1 MASAEPSE
9 DEDPLSEPL
18 AVSAEEKIL
27 VLTTLANPE
36 RNGLD
41 SLTWFALTPSEALCR
56 EYAAHCLPAL
66 LAPVLSDAVLE
77 RSLLELR
84 ITGPSALRAE
94 TLAKLLL
101 KYRDEGL
108 EPLIVAKTSTSYRS
122 HRVHWVSYG
131 EREPSSTPDAQLAAN
146 ARGEACLAKTHRALL
161 ARRPQTRGGP
171 SQEQAEQ
178 RQEEMR
184 NAVPDAPAPRAVA
197 RRLSLG
203 AILAALDV
211 PKPYLDPSGAPLPAQ
226 LLSRTFET
234 GFEQMSVNSGGRRQ
248 LVLAASTAIHHVLRA
263 LAPDPLATAAAV
275 AEPPKRPRQADP
287 MRLALSAPKPAKNF
301 SERKLSVFHSYTHV
315 PTVKYRVRPVQT
327 KNGHDRVT
335 ASVQCGATH
344 SRASR
349 VCSVESWRR
358 LQANWCRSRGVFS
371 FLHTGYPL
379 LVFTG
384 SFSRPV
390 PASTRRHCQPDPA
403 LQTPTDPPGGGRV
416 RPSTITSA
424 VNSPDCVSPTAVHS
438 FGA

>member
-9 DEDPLSEPL
+9 DEDPPSEPL

-36 RNGLD
+36 RIGLD

-84 ITGPSALRAE
+84 ITGPTALRAE

-263 LAPDPLATAAAV
+263 LY
-275 AEPPKRPRQADP
+275 ERSPPTRSRPR
-287 MRLALSAPKPAKNF
+287 
-301 SERKLSVFHSYTHV
+301 
-315 PTVKYRVRPVQT
+315 RP
-327 KNGHDRVT
+327 
-335 ASVQCGATH
+335 S
-344 SRASR
+344 
-349 VCSVESWRR
+349 
-358 LQANWCRSRGVFS
+358 L
-371 FLHTGYPL
+371 
-379 LVFTG
+379 
-384 SFSRPV
+384 SRPSV
-390 PASTRRHCQPDPA
+390 PGKPTRCASLSPRQSRSKGARC
-403 LQTPTDPPGGGRV
+403 
-416 RPSTITSA
+416 ST
-424 VNSPDCVSPTAVHS
+424 
-438 FGA
+438 